1 MQLSYGE
8 PKEPVMKALI
18 AITVAALL
26 MGSAH
31 AQQRPPAGQQP
42 PPAQPQ
48 QPAQQAPQQAPA
60 APMSCMSQHVEA
72 PGVSAASLITRGYD
86 IKAAVPGGLWVQKDR
101 EVFFCNSGRALDNEI
116 LCWRLREPVKGQAC
130 Q

>member
-1 MQLSYGE
+1 
-8 PKEPVMKALI
+8 MKALI
-18 AITVAALL
+18 AIAVAAMLA
-26 MGSAH
+26 GGAH
-31 AQQRPPAGQQP
+31 AQQRPPASQQP
-42 PPAQPQ
+42 SPVQPQ
-48 QPAQQAPQQAPA
+48 QQPQQQAPQQAPA
-60 APMSCMSQHVEA
+60 AQMNCMSQHLEA